1 MGPILERLTPTAGV
15 TLNNSSSDV
24 YYSKI
29 DGRKNFR
36 VYAVY
41 AETAGGTPTVDTKL
55 QVLPSISTGGS
66 RYSPAWPATTGA
78 DTAMVFPDGGLHD
91 PSAAT
96 SGVLAV
102 FVNTPVSEIAVQ
114 VTNDT
119 SEDCLVHVF
128 VEKI

>member
-1 MGPILERLTPTAGV
+1 MGPILERLTPTAGI

-24 YYSKI
+24 YYTKI

-41 AETAGGTPTVDTKL
+41 SETAAGTPTVDTKL
-55 QVLPSISTGGS
+55 QVFPSISTGGN
-66 RYSPAWPATTGA
+66 RYSPPWPATTGA

-91 PSAAT
+91 PAAAT

-119 SEDCLVHVF
+119 SENCLVHIF